1 MKRWIFCCLSL
12 LLVGTALAQT
22 PADSVS
28 RSEAI
33 DSVVVT
39 ARKPLMIYKQT
50 GNIAVNIEQL
60 KYAPLFAGEKD
71 IFKFLQLLPGVSAG
85 KDGMSGLLVRGGSND
100 QTLILYDD
108 VPIYNQAHAYG
119 ILSIFSGETVQSA
132 EVSKGYISPA
142 YGSRLSALTQIRTRD
157 GDRQDH
163 RQSLTVG
170 TLSLAGTVDGPIV
183 RNKGSYLVSAR
194 YFFPEAVLAL
204 VGNAVRFGFYDL
216 TGKLSYDIHPDH
228 TLSLGVYSGD
238 DHMANK
244 EDYAR
249 NEYGWGNTTASL
261 RLESRWNDNLRSS
274 VVAYYTYLQNRQES
288 EYEDDDFKN
297 WGKTTYK
304 THEFGARLTFD
315 QRLIKA
321 WSLEYGANIS
331 HQRFMPMHSKGYVNG
346 QHKERGYSSEQLVSV
361 AIPSN
366 SSLTDCR
373 FVCPDGPT
381 AVSGALFL
389 NNRFQWGGWRADVG
403 IRGAMYDNSEQTR
416 FAVEPRAQLAYDF
429 GNDNAIWLS
438 GTINSQALVQYN
450 RYYYSM
456 PIDFWTPFRDG
467 KLQHAWQV
475 ALGGRARLRENLT
488 LSLEGYYKRMRNL
501 PLIYDSD
508 DFLLGRGGFVYGTGR
523 AWGLEIMLQRQTE
536 RLSLT
541 VSYTYTNSR
550 RSSEGVSYPFEY
562 DVPHDFNTFLSYD
575 VLKRPGRRHTF
586 TFNMSWRSGLP
597 YRLTNE
603 SYPDTNGNPIVGIT
617 AYPSM
622 RMRNY
627 FRSDISYNMERRKR
641 NGVRNWQFSIINW
654 TWHKNPVC
662 IYPYQGTYKATV
674 LVPIMPSVSYT
685 RTFGK

>member
-216 TGKLSYDIHPDH
+216 TGKLSYDIHPGH

-238 DHMANK
+238 DHMTNK

-261 RLESRWNDNLRSS
+261 RLESRWSDNLRSS
-274 VVAYYTYLQNRQES
+274 IVAYYTYLQNRQES

-315 QRLIKA
+315 QRLTRA
-321 WSLEYGANIS
+321 WSLDYGANIS

-346 QHKERGYSSEQLVSV
+346 QHKERGYSSEQL
-361 AIPSN
+361 
-366 SSLTDCR
+366 
-373 FVCPDGPT
+373 
-381 AVSGALFL
+381 VSGALFL

-654 TWHKNPVC
+654 TWHKNSVC

>member
-1 MKRWIFCCLSL
+1 MNRWIFCCLSL

-346 QHKERGYSSEQLVSV
+346 QHKERGYSSEQLVS
-361 AIPSN
+361 
-366 SSLTDCR
+366 
-373 FVCPDGPT
+373 
-381 AVSGALFL
+381 GALFL

>member
-216 TGKLSYDIHPDH
+216 TGKLSYDIHPGH

-238 DHMANK
+238 DHMTNK

-261 RLESRWNDNLRSS
+261 RLESRWSDNLRSS
-274 VVAYYTYLQNRQES
+274 IVAYYTYLQNRQES

-315 QRLIKA
+315 QRLTRA
-321 WSLEYGANIS
+321 WSLDYGANIS

-346 QHKERGYSSEQLVSV
+346 QHKERGYSSEQL
-361 AIPSN
+361 
-366 SSLTDCR
+366 
-373 FVCPDGPT
+373 
-381 AVSGALFL
+381 VSGALFL

-488 LSLEGYYKRMRNL
+488 LSLEGYYTRMRNL

>member
-1 MKRWIFCCLSL
+1 MKWWIFCCLSL

-142 YGSRLSALTQIRTRD
+142 YGSRLSALTQIRTRE

-216 TGKLSYDIHPDH
+216 TGKLSYDIHPGH

-238 DHMANK
+238 DHMTNK

-261 RLESRWNDNLRSS
+261 RLESRWSDNLRSS
-274 VVAYYTYLQNRQES
+274 IVAYYTYLQNRQES

-315 QRLIKA
+315 QRLTRA
-321 WSLEYGANIS
+321 WSLDYGANIS

-346 QHKERGYSSEQLVSV
+346 QHKERGYSSEQLVS
-361 AIPSN
+361 
-366 SSLTDCR
+366 
-373 FVCPDGPT
+373 
-381 AVSGALFL
+381 GALFL
-389 NNRFQWGGWRADVG
+389 NNRFQWSGWRADVG
-403 IRGAMYDNSEQTR
+403 IRAAMYDNSEQTR

-429 GNDNAIWLS
+429 GNDNAMWLS

-488 LSLEGYYKRMRNL
+488 LSLEGYYKQMRNL

-550 RSSEGVSYPFEY
+550 RSSEGVTYPFEY

-575 VLKRPGRRHTF
+575 VLKRPRRRHTF

>member
-261 RLESRWNDNLRSS
+261 RLESRWNDNLQSS

-346 QHKERGYSSEQLVSV
+346 QHKERGYSSEQL
-361 AIPSN
+361 
-366 SSLTDCR
+366 
-373 FVCPDGPT
+373 
-381 AVSGALFL
+381 VSGALFL

>member
-108 VPIYNQAHAYG
+108 VPIYNQSHAYG

-216 TGKLSYDIHPDH
+216 TGKLSYDIHPGH

-238 DHMANK
+238 DHMTNK

-261 RLESRWNDNLRSS
+261 RLESRWSDNLRSS
-274 VVAYYTYLQNRQES
+274 IVAYYTYLQNRQES

-315 QRLIKA
+315 QRLTRA
-321 WSLEYGANIS
+321 WSLDYGANIS

-346 QHKERGYSSEQLVSV
+346 QHKERGYSSEQL
-361 AIPSN
+361 
-366 SSLTDCR
+366 
-373 FVCPDGPT
+373 
-381 AVSGALFL
+381 VSGALFL

>member
-216 TGKLSYDIHPDH
+216 TGKLSYDIHPGH

-238 DHMANK
+238 DHMTNK

-261 RLESRWNDNLRSS
+261 RLESRWSDNLRSS
-274 VVAYYTYLQNRQES
+274 IVAYYTYLQNRQES

-315 QRLIKA
+315 QRLTRA
-321 WSLEYGANIS
+321 WSLDYGANIS

-346 QHKERGYSSEQLVSV
+346 QHKERGYSSEQL
-361 AIPSN
+361 
-366 SSLTDCR
+366 
-373 FVCPDGPT
+373 
-381 AVSGALFL
+381 VSGALFL

-456 PIDFWTPFRDG
+456 PIDFWTPCRDG

>member
-216 TGKLSYDIHPDH
+216 TGKLSYDIHPGH

-238 DHMANK
+238 DHMTNK

-261 RLESRWNDNLRSS
+261 RLESRWSDNLRSS
-274 VVAYYTYLQNRQES
+274 IVAYYTYLQNRQES

-315 QRLIKA
+315 QRLTRA
-321 WSLEYGANIS
+321 WSLDYGANIS

-346 QHKERGYSSEQLVSV
+346 QHKERGYSSEQL
-361 AIPSN
+361 
-366 SSLTDCR
+366 
-373 FVCPDGPT
+373 
-381 AVSGALFL
+381 VSGALFL

-662 IYPYQGTYKATV
+662 IYQIGRAHV
-674 LVPIMPSVSYT
+674 
-685 RTFGK
+685 

>member
-346 QHKERGYSSEQLVSV
+346 QHKERGYSSEQLVS
-361 AIPSN
+361 
-366 SSLTDCR
+366 
-373 FVCPDGPT
+373 
-381 AVSGALFL
+381 GALFL

-685 RTFGK
+685 RTFGT

>member
-288 EYEDDDFKN
+288 ECEDDDFKN

-346 QHKERGYSSEQLVSV
+346 QHKERGYSSEQL
-361 AIPSN
+361 
-366 SSLTDCR
+366 
-373 FVCPDGPT
+373 
-381 AVSGALFL
+381 VSGALFL

-603 SYPDTNGNPIVGIT
+603 SCPDTNGNPIVGIT

>member
-85 KDGMSGLLVRGGSND
+85 KDGMSGLLVRGGGND

-346 QHKERGYSSEQLVSV
+346 QHKERGYSSEQL
-361 AIPSN
+361 
-366 SSLTDCR
+366 
-373 FVCPDGPT
+373 
-381 AVSGALFL
+381 VSGALFL